1 MNCASMCSQLE
12 RGLTFRKNIC
22 MVRIKYTYLFRPQK
36 KRLMQAKLVAVAIAA
51 YLCLAAPLHAKPT
64 RAALDHVRSLV
75 ASRVGVDKSDQFWAW
90 NAVETNVT
98 LIAPRGE
105 LRTIDIDTDV
115 KALDV
120 DATRGLVVLGADAT
134 SVRVIGFDGKV
145 TSRFKVSAA
154 SNGISWLDGDR
165 IAITPERTSSLVEIW
180 SASTRSRIRTVGEVP
195 PINVP
200 ARGAVLNRATLV
212 QFNDERQELAV
223 FDAFYGN
230 LTVFDANGR
239 ALRTAQITHPR
250 LGANIVWLKDLDQNA
265 KAQGESSTPTFYNYA
280 RMSMSRDGVIWLGED
295 GPTAESI
302 TLAKMLPT
310 GKVERKSLSVPE
322 CASVRYEVWQDQLI
336 FFREPNSPRKQC
348 TAIKEVPR

>member
-1 MNCASMCSQLE
+1 MRVS
-12 RGLTFRKNIC
+12 
-22 MVRIKYTYLFRPQK
+22 V
-36 KRLMQAKLVAVAIAA
+36 VATATAVC
-51 YLCLAAPLHAKPT
+51 LCFVVPAQAKPT
-64 RAALDHVRSLV
+64 RAALDHVHSLR
-75 ASRVGVDKSDQFWAW
+75 ASRVGVDQSNQFWAW
-90 NAVETNVT
+90 NAVEANVT
-98 LIAPRGE
+98 LISPRGE
-105 LRTIDIDTDV
+105 QRTMDIDTDV

-120 DATRGLVVLGADAT
+120 DATRGLVVLGTDAI

-145 TSRFKVSAA
+145 TSRFKLSAA

-165 IAITPERTSSLVEIW
+165 IAVTPERAGSLVEIW
-180 SASTRSRIRTVGEVP
+180 SASTQSRIRTVGEVP
-195 PINVP
+195 PIHVP

-212 QFNDERQELAV
+212 QFHDERRELAV

-250 LGANIVWLKDLDQNA
+250 LGANMAWLKDVDQNA

-280 RMSMSRDGVIWLGED
+280 RMSMSSDGVIWLGED

-302 TLAKMLPT
+302 TLAKILPN

-322 CASVRYEVWQDQLI
+322 CASVRYEVWQGQLV